1 MKKTIFTLMVA
12 MCMFITVSC
21 DNKTSNDTVTDTCTT
36 DTTVTVVDSIMTDTC
51 TVVNNDT
58 IAL

>member
-1 MKKTIFTLMVA
+1 MKKTIFALLVA

-21 DNKTSNDTVTDTCTT
+21 GNKTSNNTATDTCTT
-36 DTTVTVVDSIMTDTC
+36 DTIITVVDSTMTDTC
-51 TVVNNDT
+51 AVVNNDT